1 MKKVFLSL
9 TVGLSVVPIISNNKQ
24 LNKKQC
30 NKKRIVK
37 AIRFFIE
44 ADSVAIK
51 AVCQVALG

>member
-1 MKKVFLSL
+1 M
-9 TVGLSVVPIISNNKQ
+9 VGLSVVSIISSNKQ